1 MNQLACIPA
10 PEIEPECWPGE
21 TPIFDE
27 RSLDSLL
34 TWAWEL
40 GASRIGLQ
48 TDRAVA
54 IRLHGRVHKATRR
67 PLSESDVEGAANRL
81 YGADGVARLKSGQD
95 FDISYEI
102 RPDRRTRLRFRV
114 NAVGVQSRGAGGVD
128 IVLRPIPCLP
138 PRLSEQRV
146 EPGILAAYRPF
157 DGMVLVGG
165 RTGSG
170 KSTLIGGMIREKLED
185 PDSHCDIVEGGA
197 PIEFVYEDLDCPT
210 STIAQCEIPRDLPSF
225 EAFIR
230 NCMRKEPTDIVVAE
244 CRDGPTITA
253 ATQAAISGHL
263 LTSTIHTNDCAATM
277 QRIVSLCPIGE
288 RDALTVAVAQS
299 LRLVVNQ
306 RLVRSTDGKRTAL
319 QEFLVFDRTL
329 RESFLEAEPQRWP
342 ALARRALADH
352 GQSFEAAT
360 HLALAEGRISD
371 AVARAVLKDLGHVA

>member
-1 MNQLACIPA
+1 MNRASPIAVPA
-10 PEIEPECWPGE
+10 VESESWPGE
-21 TPIFDE
+21 TGSFSD
-27 RSLDSLL
+27 RSLDGLL

-40 GASRIGLQ
+40 GASRISLQ
-48 TDRAVA
+48 TDRPVA
-54 IRLHGRVHKATRR
+54 IRLHGLVHKATRR
-67 PLSESDVEGAANRL
+67 PLSESEVEGAANRL

-95 FDISYEI
+95 FDVSYEI
-102 RPDRRTRLRFRV
+102 QPDRRTRLRFRV
-114 NAVGVQSRGAGGVD
+114 NAVGVQSRGSGGVD
-128 IVLRPIPCLP
+128 IVLRPIPRLP

-185 PDSHCDIVEGGA
+185 PSSHCDIVEGGA

-225 EAFIR
+225 AAFIR

-253 ATQAAISGHL
+253 AIQAAISGHL

-277 QRIVSLCPIGE
+277 QRIVSLCPIEE
-288 RDALTVAVAQS
+288 RDALTIAVAQS

-319 QEFLVFDRTL
+319 REFLCFDRKL
-329 RESFLEAEPQRWP
+329 REDFLEAEPQRWP

-352 GQSFEAAT
+352 GQSFETAT
-360 HLALAEGRISD
+360 HLALAEGRITD